1 MNRILVVEDNEMNRN
16 MISRRLERRGF
27 EVSFAV
33 DGQSGVTAAETE
45 IPNLIL
51 MDLSLP
57 IMDGWEATRRIKSQ
71 PQTRNIPV
79 IALTAH
85 ETEEERV
92 KAVEAGCDDYET
104 KPVDIDRLVEKI
116 KAHISSGTLQSSV

>member
-1 MNRILVVEDNEMNRN
+1 MKRILVVEDNEMNRN

-27 EVSFAV
+27 EVIFAV
-33 DGQSGVTAAETE
+33 DGQSGVAIAETE

-57 IMDGWEATRRIKSQ
+57 IMDGWEATRRIKNK
-71 PQTRNIPV
+71 PQTRQIPV

-85 ETEEERV
+85 ETEDEREM
-92 KAVEAGCDDYET
+92 ATAAGCDDYET

-116 KAHISSGTLQSSV
+116 NAHIASRTPQPSV